1 MGPLLPILLAL
12 LAQGLAEE
20 GLALAG
26 ERPWLVL
33 VLCAAPHALAHAAR
47 RASLAGAFAPA
58 ARALALLDALPAI
71 AHALALLLG
80 GWLVSVERVLGARP
94 MLLGWP
100 NPAALAGLLPFVVYS
115 LIVIDARA
123 RALDGRPAALAAA
136 RRLHARL
143 LAGALAPVVLYVLVA
158 GAVGRMGVVRARV
171 EHVGLDAALY
181 ACTLLA
187 MFLMFLPFVLRS
199 TWNTRPLASGPLRE
213 LFAAAARRARFRC
226 REVLVWD
233 TGQRMAN
240 AAIVGIAGPLRL
252 VFLSDA
258 LLANLSPREL
268 LAVFAHE
275 MGHARRHHVLV
286 FVAWTTALI
295 LGVDLLAERV
305 LPPGEAWAFA
315 SLGVSLVLW
324 YLGFGWLSRRFELD
338 ADLFAAQL
346 TGDTQGMVAALER
359 VGGPHGGSARTWRH
373 FPIERRIAFL
383 RDAERDPA
391 AAAALRRR
399 VRVLALCGA
408 SACAVV
414 LTLWG
419 SRLVEARPRE
429 LVRAHLALGDARAAL
444 EALARVQDPPAQLA
458 RQVELA
464 TELRLG
470 GDDDGARLLEAARGA
485 VLEGR
490 AQRAL
495 DLLALGAWRDPPRF
509 EALLERLPADA
520 WTRSGDDDLGEQ
532 VLLEALRA
540 GLEPAAGR

>member
-33 VLCAAPHALAHAAR
+33 ALCAAPHALAHAAR
-47 RASLAGAFAPA
+47 SASFAGAFAA
-58 ARALALLDALPAI
+58 ASRRLALLDALPGI
-71 AHALALLLG
+71 AHVLALGLG

-94 MLLGWP
+94 ALLGWP

-115 LIVIDARA
+115 LIAIDARA
-123 RALDGRPAALAAA
+123 RALDGRPAALASA

-143 LAGALAPVVLYVLVA
+143 LAGALAPVVLYVLVG
-158 GAVGRMGVVRARV
+158 GAVGRVHVVRARV

-181 ACTLLA
+181 ACALLA
-187 MFLMFLPFVLRS
+187 LFLMLLPFVLRA
-199 TWNTRPLASGPLRE
+199 TWNTRPLAPGPLRE
-213 LFAAAARRARFRC
+213 LFAAAAHHARFRC

-258 LLANLSPREL
+258 LLANLTPREL

-286 FVAWTTALI
+286 FAAWTAALI
-295 LGVDLLAERV
+295 LGVDLLAARV

-315 SLGVSLVLW
+315 SLGASLVLW
-324 YLGFGWLSRRFELD
+324 YLCFGWLSRRFELD
-338 ADLFAAQL
+338 ADLFAARL
-346 TGDTQGMVAALER
+346 TGDTQGLVAALER

-383 RDAERDPA
+383 RDAERDPSVA
-391 AAAALRRR
+391 AVLRRR
-399 VRVLALCGA
+399 VSALALCGA
-408 SACAVV
+408 CACALV
-414 LTLWG
+414 LALWG
-419 SRLVEARPRE
+419 RALVEERPRE
-429 LVRAHLALGDARAAL
+429 LVRARLALGDARAAV
-444 EALARVQDPPAQLA
+444 EALARVQDPPAPLA

-464 TELRLG
+464 VELGLG
-470 GDDDGARLLEAARGA
+470 AVDDGARLFEATREAALG
-485 VLEGR
+485 GR

-509 EALLERLPADA
+509 EALLERLPASA
-520 WTRSGDDDLGEQ
+520 WTQGGDDDVGEQ